1 MADFRR
7 ASQEQVNVF
16 EVDEMY
22 LFKHYF
28 ESDEVFDR
36 LKRYYNNQQYRFEVP
51 PGEFEDLR
59 SFLSNHDYGAVV
71 VDVLEPFVVVVKKYT
86 SHPDDIF
93 KQCVIQ
99 RTVDGYN
106 CFLLTDQTAVKET
119 VQNGATRLTEA
130 DLENPF

>member
-16 EVDEMY
+16 EVDEVY

-36 LKRYYNNQQYRFEVP
+36 LKRYYNDQQYRFEVP
-51 PGEFEDLR
+51 PREFEDLR
-59 SFLSNHDYGAVV
+59 SFLANHDYGLVV
-71 VDVLEPFVVVVKKYT
+71 VDVIEPFVVVVKKYT
-86 SHPDDIF
+86 VHPDDIF

-106 CFLLTDQTAVKET
+106 CLLLTDQAAVKEA
-119 VQNGATRLTEA
+119 VQNGATRLTET

>member
-16 EVDEMY
+16 EVDEVY

-36 LKRYYNNQQYRFEVP
+36 LKQYYNNQQYRFEVP

-59 SFLSNHDYGAVV
+59 SFLANHDYGLVV
-71 VDVLEPFVVVVKKYT
+71 VDVIELFVVVMKKYT
-86 SHPDDIF
+86 AHPDNIF

-99 RTVDGYN
+99 RTVNGYN
-106 CFLLTDQTAVKET
+106 CFLLTDQAAVKEA
-119 VQNGATRLTEA
+119 VQKGATRLTET